1 MNRLFL
7 KFSEQ
12 PVKVITDGDDIN
24 EDKECDEQ
32 IAHPWRNEVD
42 EAIKTV
48 NRFLL
53 TEHSGFDPLISKPT
67 RIINQ

>member
-1 MNRLFL
+1 MNKLFL

-24 EDKECDEQ
+24 EDKESDEQ

-48 NRFLL
+48 NRFLFR
-53 TEHSGFDPLISKPT
+53 EHSGFDPLISKPT